1 MRLNRVRRPPAGLL
15 VGLIALAVALGGT
28 AYAVHQINGRSI
40 AKRSIPGNRLARH
53 AVGAAE
59 ADKASLGLLQGHGQA
74 SFGVADAPVSPSA
87 GDCGVNVQRKSIARV
102 RGLGF
107 IDGYC
112 SNYNNGV
119 PICSFSFHNTG
130 GTSLTGVREDVI
142 GGQGLGPYPPY
153 LERVSVPSG
162 GTIDEGTNLPVNRVI
177 WQIGHGGRSPLLLT
191 AVVSEAHP
199 SSGASSCH
207 FQAQALVQ
215 RR

>member
-1 MRLNRVRRPPAGLL
+1 MRLSLIRRPSGGLV
-15 VGLIALAVALGGT
+15 VGLIALAAALGGT

-40 AKRSIPGNRLARH
+40 VKRSIPGNRLARH

-59 ADKASLGLLQGHGQA
+59 VDKPNLGLLQGHGQA
-74 SFGVADAPVSPSA
+74 SFGIADAPVSPSA
-87 GDCGVNVQRKSIARV
+87 SDCGSSVPRKSIARV

-130 GTSLTGVREDVI
+130 GVKLTGMREDVI
-142 GGQGLGPYPPY
+142 GGQGLGPYAPF
-153 LERVSVPSG
+153 LERVSVPGG

-177 WQIGHGGRSPLLLT
+177 WQLGHGGRSPLLLT
-191 AVVSEAHP
+191 AIVTEAHP